1 MLDPITIGIAFTA
14 AQQSVNY
21 IKKAI
26 ALGKDVNSLYG
37 QFAKFF
43 ENSDTI
49 HAASIEA
56 QTSKKILTDGQIRAM
71 SVQIAMQSKAL
82 RDAEKELK
90 EMLIWSGNKD
100 VWDEMMAERVRMYKE
115 RAKLQADIKN
125 ARIQA
130 QSDMIDRL
138 LIGTSF
144 MAIAVP
150 VVLFTFAMITA
161 DNVHLS
167 AVLSEIPQYLFTLF
181 TILVYGLLISQRCFL
196 SPSTNGL
203 KIDLITNT

>member
-1 MLDPITIGIAFTA
+1 MIDPITIGIAFTA
-14 AQQSVNY
+14 AQHSVGY

-49 HAASIEA
+49 HAANITA
-56 QTSKKILTDGQIRAM
+56 QNSKNILTDGQIRAL

-115 RAKLQADIKN
+115 RAKLQADMKN

-130 QSDMIDRL
+130 QADMIDRL

-150 VVLFTFAMITA
+150 VVMFTFAMIT
-161 DNVHLS
+161 
-167 AVLSEIPQYLFTLF
+167 
-181 TILVYGLLISQRCFL
+181 R
-196 SPSTNGL
+196 
-203 KIDLITNT
+203 

>member
-1 MLDPITIGIAFTA
+1 MIDPITLGIAFTA
-14 AQQSVNY
+14 AQQSVGY

-43 ENSDTI
+43 ENSDKI
-49 HAASIEA
+49 HSANVEA

-82 RDAEKELK
+82 RDTEKELK

-115 RAKLQADIKN
+115 RAKLEADIKN

-130 QSDMIDRL
+130 QTDMIDRL
-138 LIGTSF
+138 LIGVSF

-150 VVLFTFAMITA
+150 TVMFSFAMI
-161 DNVHLS
+161 V
-167 AVLSEIPQYLFTLF
+167 
-181 TILVYGLLISQRCFL
+181 R
-196 SPSTNGL
+196 
-203 KIDLITNT
+203 

>member
-1 MLDPITIGIAFTA
+1 MIDPITLGIAFTA
-14 AQQSVNY
+14 AQQSVGY

-43 ENSDTI
+43 ENSDKI
-49 HAASIEA
+49 HAASVEA

-115 RAKLQADIKN
+115 RAKLEADMKNSKIKAQADL
-125 ARIQA
+125 
-130 QSDMIDRL
+130 IDRA
-138 LIGTSF
+138 LIFISF
-144 MAIAVP
+144 SALAIPA
-150 VVLFTFAMITA
+150 FAFSFA
-161 DNVHLS
+161 
-167 AVLSEIPQYLFTLF
+167 
-181 TILVYGLLISQRCFL
+181 ILVR
-196 SPSTNGL
+196 
-203 KIDLITNT
+203 

>member
-1 MLDPITIGIAFTA
+1 MIDPITLGIAFTA
-14 AQQSVNY
+14 AQQSVGY

-43 ENSDTI
+43 ENSDKI
-49 HAASIEA
+49 HAASVEA

-115 RAKLQADIKN
+115 RAKLEADIKN

-130 QSDMIDRL
+130 QTDMIDRL
-138 LIGTSF
+138 LIGVSF
-144 MAIAVP
+144 MAIAIP
-150 VVLFTFAMITA
+150 VVMFSFAMI
-161 DNVHLS
+161 V
-167 AVLSEIPQYLFTLF
+167 
-181 TILVYGLLISQRCFL
+181 R
-196 SPSTNGL
+196 
-203 KIDLITNT
+203 

>member
-1 MLDPITIGIAFTA
+1 MIDPITLGIAFTA
-14 AQQSVNY
+14 AQQSVGY

-49 HAASIEA
+49 HSANIKA
-56 QTSKKILTDGQIRAM
+56 QTSKNILTDGQIRAL

-115 RAKLQADIKN
+115 RAKLQADMKN

-130 QSDMIDRL
+130 QADMIDRL

-150 VVLFTFAMITA
+150 VVMFAFAMLA
-161 DNVHLS
+161 
-167 AVLSEIPQYLFTLF
+167 
-181 TILVYGLLISQRCFL
+181 R
-196 SPSTNGL
+196 
-203 KIDLITNT
+203 

>member
-1 MLDPITIGIAFTA
+1 MIDPITIGIAFTA
-14 AQQSVNY
+14 AQQSVGY

-49 HAASIEA
+49 HSANVQA
-56 QTSKKILTDGQIRAM
+56 QNSKNILTDGQIRAL

-130 QSDMIDRL
+130 QADMIDRV
-138 LIGTSF
+138 LIGISF
-144 MAIAVP
+144 IAISIP
-150 VVLFTFAMITA
+150 VFLFSFAMLT
-161 DNVHLS
+161 
-167 AVLSEIPQYLFTLF
+167 
-181 TILVYGLLISQRCFL
+181 R
-196 SPSTNGL
+196 
-203 KIDLITNT
+203 

>member
-1 MLDPITIGIAFTA
+1 MIDPITLGIAFTA
-14 AQQSVNY
+14 AQQSVGY

-49 HAASIEA
+49 HAANITA
-56 QTSKKILTDGQIRAM
+56 QNSKNILTDGQIRSM
-71 SVQIAMQSKAL
+71 SIQIAMQSKAL

-130 QSDMIDRL
+130 QADMIDRL

-150 VVLFTFAMITA
+150 VVLFTFAMIT
-161 DNVHLS
+161 
-167 AVLSEIPQYLFTLF
+167 
-181 TILVYGLLISQRCFL
+181 R
-196 SPSTNGL
+196 
-203 KIDLITNT
+203 

>member
-1 MLDPITIGIAFTA
+1 MDPITLGLAFTA
-14 AQQSVNY
+14 AQQSVGY

-49 HAASIEA
+49 HSANIKA
-56 QTSKKILTDGQIRAM
+56 QTSKNILTDGQIRSM
-71 SVQIAMQSKAL
+71 SIQIAMQSKAL

-150 VVLFTFAMITA
+150 VVLFTFAMIT
-161 DNVHLS
+161 
-167 AVLSEIPQYLFTLF
+167 
-181 TILVYGLLISQRCFL
+181 R
-196 SPSTNGL
+196 
-203 KIDLITNT
+203 

>member
-1 MLDPITIGIAFTA
+1 MLDPITLGIAFTA
-14 AQQSVNY
+14 AQQSVGY

-49 HAASIEA
+49 HSASIEA

-82 RDAEKELK
+82 RDAEKQLK
-90 EMLIWSGNKD
+90 ELLIWSGNKD

-115 RAKLQADIKN
+115 RAKMQADIKN

-130 QSDMIDRL
+130 QADMIDRL
-138 LIGTSF
+138 LIGVSF

-150 VVLFTFAMITA
+150 VVLFTFTMIT
-161 DNVHLS
+161 
-167 AVLSEIPQYLFTLF
+167 
-181 TILVYGLLISQRCFL
+181 R
-196 SPSTNGL
+196 
-203 KIDLITNT
+203 

>member
-1 MLDPITIGIAFTA
+1 MIDPITIGLAFTA
-14 AQQSVNY
+14 AQQSVGY

-49 HAASIEA
+49 HAANITT
-56 QTSKKILTDGQIRAM
+56 QNSKNILTDGQIRAL

-100 VWDEMMAERVRMYKE
+100 VWDEMMAERVRLYKE

-125 ARIQA
+125 AKIKAQA
-130 QSDMIDRL
+130 DLIDRA
-138 LIGTSF
+138 LIFISF
-144 MAIAVP
+144 SAIAIP
-150 VVLFTFAMITA
+150 TFA
-161 DNVHLS
+161 LS
-167 AVLSEIPQYLFTLF
+167 IAILS
-181 TILVYGLLISQRCFL
+181 R
-196 SPSTNGL
+196 
-203 KIDLITNT
+203 